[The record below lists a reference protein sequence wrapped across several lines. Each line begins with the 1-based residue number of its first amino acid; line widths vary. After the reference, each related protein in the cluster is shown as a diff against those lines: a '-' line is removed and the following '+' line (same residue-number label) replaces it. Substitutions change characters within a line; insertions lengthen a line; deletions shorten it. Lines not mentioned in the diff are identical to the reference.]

1 MATAKALE
9 KLAKEAA
16 LQSEKIDSMP
26 EEDKALAL
34 RLHEIVAKVAPELTP
49 KLYYGQPGW
58 AKDGKVVVFF
68 RSGRQDKLRY
78 STLGVSPLARLDD
91 ASGLWPTSYA
101 LADEL
106 TDEAW
111 NTVEDL
117 VRKAISE

>member
-16 LQSEKIDSMP
+16 MQAEKIETMP
-26 EEDKALAL
+26 DEDKALAR
-34 RLHEIVAKVAPELTP
+34 RLHEIVAKVAPDLTP

-78 STLGVSPLARLDD
+78 STLGVSPLATLDD

-106 TDEAW
+106 TDDAW
-111 NTVEDL
+111 KTIEDVVRRAVVE
-117 VRKAISE
+117 